1 MGFLTAQDKEKQQS
15 RRTGQEWKSGEK
27 NLKKSFICFQRGRD
41 PQTKMELSLVDK
53 IELAR
58 SYQPITGDEFQIN

>member
-27 NLKKSFICFQRGRD
+27 IKKSFICFQRGRD